1 MPATAA
7 HAHERS
13 KGVGVAAAAA
23 MMETCCCRRSTSA
36 GFPAAAQARRA
47 TSVTRQT
54 QGWPSA
60 GAREDEQFLQYVDG
74 RRSNKIVFFRH
85 DPPGQIEDKKMLWRG
100 GVRNLTSIILLD
112 MRRETP
118 SSVGTGCHRS
128 AGFPT
133 QEQDQGPFTF
143 SEKKGMKAR
152 AQINGEQHFAITGS
166 LPNSRKSNLG
176 SWTFVAVLVVWV
188 EKNRKFLH
196 NPRPCPAIYS
206 SPLSS
211 SSEQLEVAAV
221 TSKQQ

>member
-1 MPATAA
+1 MLPTV
-7 HAHERS
+7 HFGGLSSSSTGRE
-13 KGVGVAAAAA
+13 GNVGDETDPGVAS
-23 MMETCCCRRSTSA
+23 EVPPICRWTN
-36 GFPAAAQARRA
+36 
-47 TSVTRQT
+47 
-54 QGWPSA
+54 
-60 GAREDEQFLQYVDG
+60 LC
-74 RRSNKIVFFRH
+74 RSNKIVLFRH

-133 QEQDQGPFTF
+133 QEQDQGPFAF

-176 SWTFVAVLVVWV
+176 SWTFVAVLVHGVGG
-188 EKNRKFLH
+188 KK
-196 NPRPCPAIYS
+196 PKI
-206 SPLSS
+206 SPLSKTLS
-211 SSEQLEVAAV
+211 CYLFLAVVVVIRATGGGGSDVEAAVAVAAAMV
-221 TSKQQ
+221 RKRKLPRWRSDTLL

>member
-13 KGVGVAAAAA
+13 KGVGVAAAALT
-23 MMETCCCRRSTSA
+23 MEICCCRRSTSA
-36 GFPAAAQARRA
+36 GFPAAAQAGRA

-54 QGWPSA
+54 QGW
-60 GAREDEQFLQYVDG
+60 RRKFLQYVDG
-74 RRSNKIVFFRH
+74 R
-85 DPPGQIEDKKMLWRG
+85 
-100 GVRNLTSIILLD
+100 TSIILLD

-133 QEQDQGPFTF
+133 QEQDQGPFAF

-176 SWTFVAVLVVWV
+176 SWTFVAVLVHGVGG
-188 EKNRKFLH
+188 KK
-196 NPRPCPAIYS
+196 PKI
-206 SPLSS
+206 SPLSKTLS
-211 SSEQLEVAAV
+211 CYLFLAVVVVIRATGGGGSDVEAAVAVAAAMV
-221 TSKQQ
+221 RKRKLPRWRSDTLL

>member
-1 MPATAA
+1 MPRHLSPFLLSLTLLF
-7 HAHERS
+7 S
-13 KGVGVAAAAA
+13 QPVAREEPAWA
-23 MMETCCCRRSTSA
+23 RRE
-36 GFPAAAQARRA
+36 RRA
-47 TSVTRQT
+47 TPRRRPQWGSTAELCGSQRWVR
-54 QGWPSA
+54 GAHASDG
-60 GAREDEQFLQYVDG
+60 GARARGE
-74 RRSNKIVFFRH
+74 H

-211 SSEQLEVAAV
+211 SSEQPEVAAV
-221 TSKQQ
+221 TSKRQ